1 MNYRTLLLLSLPVLP
16 LFAQTPA
23 VVVTPKPSAI
33 AAPKPAAPKPAAA
46 ASPKPAATP
55 APAARRPA
63 AAGTTMDTII
73 ELVKGGM
80 SEKMIIQTLQREG
93 KAFSFSALDALK
105 LQKAGVSENI
115 LRVMLDPKAA
125 VAAEAPAPPPPP
137 APETTSAAIVPT
149 STATASST
157 PATPPAPVKRKL
169 AVSPFDYS
177 AVRSAVTFWFKN
189 DVNIGQGIRA
199 MLTDRLSRGG
209 KIRILEREKVDRI
222 MGEQDFGA
230 SNRVA
235 QGGKARIGKITGADA
250 LLMGDIVTFGRDD
263 VKKQK
268 GLGGALLGHF
278 AGGWAQLK
286 KEEKAVVVINF
297 RIVDAETSE
306 VIETGEARGESSRT
320 SKNWGAVL
328 GTPGAVGGAGAS
340 MESSNFAETIIGEAT
355 SNAVDKLA
363 EELNRRIPALPAK
376 QMDIEGRVAKIV
388 GDGTLYL
395 SVGAVDGVQPSDRFE
410 IHQILETVQDPVT
423 KEVLDERTQK
433 VGDLAVT
440 TVRDRVT
447 VGRYSGGGLDPNYAK
462 GYTARKVN

>member
-1 MNYRTLLLLSLPVLP
+1 MNYRYLP
-16 LFAQTPA
+16 LVSLLALPLVAQTPA
-23 VVVTPKPSAI
+23 APAT
-33 AAPKPAAPKPAAA
+33 PKPAAIVAPKPVAPPA
-46 ASPKPAATP
+46 PKPAATP
-55 APAARRPA
+55 AAPAARRPA
-63 AAGTTMDTII
+63 AAAAAGTTLDTII

-80 SEKMIIQTLQREG
+80 SEKMIIDTLKREG
-93 KAFSFSALDALK
+93 KSFSFSALDALK
-105 LQKAGVSENI
+105 LQKAGVSESI

-125 VAAEAPAPPPPP
+125 VAAEAPPPP
-137 APETTSAAIVPT
+137 APAPAPAPAAEAPAAAIVPA
-149 STATASST
+149 STT
-157 PATPPAPVKRKL
+157 PATPATPVKRRL

-199 MLTDRLSRGG
+199 MLTDRLSRAG
-209 KIRILEREKVDRI
+209 KIRILEREKVDKI

-235 QGGKARIGKITGADA
+235 QGTKARIGKIIGADA

-263 VKKQK
+263 VKKQQ
-268 GLGGALLGHF
+268 GFGSALFGHF

-306 VIETGEARGESSRT
+306 VIETGEARGESSRK

-328 GTPGAVGGAGAS
+328 GTPGAAGGVGAS

-355 SNAVDKLA
+355 KDAVDKLA

-395 SVGAVDGVQPSDRFE
+395 SVGSVDGVLPSDRFE

-423 KEVLDERTQK
+423 KEVLDQRTQK
-433 VGDLAVT
+433 VGELAVT
-440 TVRDRVT
+440 NVRDRVT
-447 VGRYSGGGLDPNYAK
+447 VGRYNGGGLDPNYAK

>member
-1 MNYRTLLLLSLPVLP
+1 MKYRYLLLLSLPALP
-16 LFAQTPA
+16 LVAQTPA
-23 VVVTPKPSAI
+23 APVPPKPAAI
-33 AAPKPAAPKPAAA
+33 AAPKPSAPPVAPAKRPAA
-46 ASPKPAATP
+46 
-55 APAARRPA
+55 PA
-63 AAGTTMDTII
+63 AAGTTLDTII

-80 SEKMIIQTLQREG
+80 SEKMIIDTLRREG
-93 KAFSFSALDALK
+93 KTFSFSALDALK
-105 LQKAGVSENI
+105 LQKAGVSESI

-125 VAAEAPAPPPPP
+125 VAAEAPPPPPP
-137 APETTSAAIVPT
+137 PPSPAPEATAAAIVP
-149 STATASST
+149 ASST
-157 PATPPAPVKRKL
+157 PAAPPAPVKRKL
-169 AVSPFDYS
+169 AISPFDYS

-199 MLTDRLSRGG
+199 MLTDRLGRAG
-209 KIRILEREKVDRI
+209 KIRLVEREKVDRI
-222 MGEQDFGA
+222 MGEQDLGA
-230 SNRVA
+230 SSRVA
-235 QGGKARIGKITGADA
+235 QGGKARIGKIAGADA
-250 LLMGDIVTFGRDD
+250 LLLGDIVTFGRDD

-268 GLGGALLGHF
+268 GFGSAFLGHI
-278 AGGWAQLK
+278 AGGWAQLN

-306 VIETGEARGESSRT
+306 VIETGEARGESSRK

-355 SNAVDKLA
+355 KDAVDKLA

-395 SVGAVDGVQPSDRFE
+395 SVGAVDGVQPTDRFE
-410 IHQILETVQDPVT
+410 IHQILDTVQDPVT
-423 KEVLDERTQK
+423 KEIIDERTQK
-433 VGDLAVT
+433 VGELAVT
-440 TVRDRVT
+440 NVRDRVT
-447 VGRYSGGGLDPNYAK
+447 IGRYSGGGLDPNYAK

>member
-1 MNYRTLLLLSLPVLP
+1 MNVMNSRYLLLVSLSALP
-16 LFAQTPA
+16 LLAQTPA
-23 VVVTPKPSAI
+23 APVTPKPSAI
-33 AAPKPAAPKPAAA
+33 APAKPAAPKPAVTPPSA
-46 ASPKPAATP
+46 PKRPAA
-55 APAARRPA
+55 A

-80 SEKMIIQTLQREG
+80 SETMIIQTLRREG
-93 KAFSFSALDALK
+93 KVFTFSALDALK

-115 LRVMLDPKAA
+115 LRVMLDPKSA
-125 VAAEAPAPPPPP
+125 VAAEAPPPPP
-137 APETTSAAIVPT
+137 APAPAPEASAAAVVP
-149 STATASST
+149 ASST
-157 PATPPAPVKRKL
+157 PATPPAPVKRRL

-199 MLTDRLSRGG
+199 MLTDRLSRAG
-209 KIRILEREKVDRI
+209 KIRILEREKVDKI

-235 QGGKARIGKITGADA
+235 QGTKARIGKIIGADA

-263 VKKQK
+263 VKKQQ
-268 GLGGALLGHF
+268 GIGGALFGHF

-306 VIETGEARGESSRT
+306 VIETGEARGESSRK

-355 SNAVDKLA
+355 KDAVDKLA

-395 SVGAVDGVQPSDRFE
+395 SVGSVDGVLPSDRFE

-423 KEVLDERTQK
+423 KEVLDQRTQK
-433 VGDLAVT
+433 VGELAIT
-440 TVRDRVT
+440 NVRDRVT